1 MNGVFFKTND
11 LTLTLSVY
19 MITVICVS
27 LIMMDM
33 ALLQAQ
39 HAVRPILSV

>member
-1 MNGVFFKTND
+1 
-11 LTLTLSVY
+11 

-39 HAVRPILSV
+39 HAVRPIFVGMTAGLVIKFILNIILIV

>member
-1 MNGVFFKTND
+1 
-11 LTLTLSVY
+11 

-39 HAVRPILSV
+39 HAVRPILLV